1 MASEKGK
8 KAAFYTL
15 GCKVNQQETAA
26 LQEVFRQHGYEI
38 VGFKNPADVY
48 IVNTCT
54 VTHLADR
61 KSRQII
67 RRAAGRNPDAVVAV
81 VGCYAQ
87 INPKEVL
94 SIPGVDVVVG
104 TQDRGMLVR
113 LVEEAARQKATGSAS
128 PEASPK
134 INAVRSIQ
142 EKPVFEELPIP
153 DNRSRTRA
161 FLKIQDGCDQYCAYC
176 IIPYARGPLRSLR
189 PEMVRER
196 IEQLLD
202 AGYREIVLTG
212 IHTSAYGR
220 DLPDGIDL
228 AGLLRML
235 SGLPGEFRLRLS
247 SVEPAD
253 ISEELLEVMASS
265 ERICRHLHI
274 PLQSGDDEI
283 LKRMRRPY
291 TTEEYRALFETA
303 CSKISGLAV
312 TTDVMVGFPGESEE
326 EFENSY
332 RFISSLPFR
341 DLHVFKYSPRPGT
354 VAAALPDQVAPAI
367 KDRRSARLIR
377 LADELSRRFAKGFT
391 GQVLTVL
398 VERRAPGKQGYWEGL
413 TDNYLRVLFPAPQGD
428 PGLRGTFLPVLLTE
442 PGEGDTLLGEPVV
455 SFLVDSRHSKS
466 VIK

>member
-8 KAAFYTL
+8 RAAFYTL

-38 VGFKNPADVY
+38 VGFNNSADVY
-48 IVNTCT
+48 IINTCT

-61 KSRQII
+61 KSRQMI
-67 RRAAGRNPDAVVAV
+67 RRATGRNPDAVVAV

-87 INPKEVL
+87 INPGEVL

-104 TQDRGMLVR
+104 TQDRGRLVR
-113 LVEEAARQKATGSAS
+113 LVEEAARQKAGAAS
-128 PEASPK
+128 PQAAPK

-142 EKPVFEELPIP
+142 EKPVFEELPLP

-189 PEMVRER
+189 PELVRER
-196 IEQLLD
+196 IEQLLET
-202 AGYREIVLTG
+202 GYREIVLTG

-220 DLPDGIDL
+220 DLADGIDL
-228 AGLLRML
+228 AVLLRML
-235 SGLPGEFRLRLS
+235 SSLPGEFRLRLS

-253 ISEELLEVMASS
+253 VSEELLEVMASS

-274 PLQSGDDEI
+274 PLQSGDDGV

-291 TTEEYRALFETA
+291 TAGEYHSLFETA
-303 CSKISGLAV
+303 CRKIPGLAV
-312 TTDVMVGFPGESEE
+312 TTDVMVGFPGETEE

-354 VAAALPDQVAPAI
+354 VAAALPDQVAPDI
-367 KDRRSARLIR
+367 KDRRSARLLR
-377 LADELSRRFAKGFT
+377 LADELSKAFAKRFL
-391 GQVLTVL
+391 GQVLAVL

-413 TDNYLRVLFPAPQGD
+413 TDNYLRVLFSAPKGD
-428 PGLRGTFLPVLLTE
+428 PGLRGTFLSVLLTE

-455 SFLVDSRHSKS
+455 YDR
-466 VIK
+466 